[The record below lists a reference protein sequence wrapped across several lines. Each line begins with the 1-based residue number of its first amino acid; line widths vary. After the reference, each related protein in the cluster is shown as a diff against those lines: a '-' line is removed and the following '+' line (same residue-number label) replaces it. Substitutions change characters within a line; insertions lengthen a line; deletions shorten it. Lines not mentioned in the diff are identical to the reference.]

1 MNYIIGIALLIA
13 VIVIFAGAYSIAK
26 IKNEN
31 IFKNHF
37 NELYQVTDE
46 TQEEENYNDVPVD
59 KNVLLDSMNILDRR
73 QEERAT
79 ALLRCLEHIEFWI
92 TIIGVYFL
100 IKFIILFICIFTLK
114 DGLEQLQKLI

>member
-13 VIVIFAGAYSIAK
+13 VIVIIAGAYSIVK
-26 IKNEN
+26 VKNVN

-37 NELYQVTDE
+37 NDLYQVTDE
-46 TQEEENYNDVPVD
+46 TQEDENYNDVPVD

-92 TIIGVYFL
+92 TIIGIYFL
-100 IKFIILFICIFTLK
+100 IKFILFFICIFTLK
-114 DGLEQLQKLI
+114 DGISELLKLI